1 MNRYYVEFFT
11 ETEHRTQFMTV
22 EATDKGAAKSIV
34 RAKFN
39 EQVYFISVM
48 KA

>member
-1 MNRYYVEFFT
+1 MFFT
-11 ETEHRTQFMTV
+11 ETARRTQFMTV

-39 EQVYFISVM
+39 EQVYFVSVT

>member
-1 MNRYYVEFFT
+1 MYHIMFVT
-11 ETEHRTQFMTV
+11 ETVRRTQFMTV
-22 EATDKGAAKSIV
+22 EATDKGTAKSIV